1 MHRALVRRVRRG
13 IVRLSTALN
22 ALVPVFLVIVLGWGL
37 RRARFPGDGF
47 WAPVERLTYY
57 VFFPALLVDTL
68 ATADLNGVFS
78 SGLVPALFAAIT
90 LMGLGVVTAALLL
103 GVDGPRLSS
112 AFQGAIR
119 FNTYVFLAAAAAAF
133 GSRGLAL
140 GAVCVAF
147 LVPIIN
153 LYCVSL
159 LAWLGR
165 PARASGWWA
174 GILGNP
180 LIIACVA
187 GILLNASGARMPST
201 AASLVDIL
209 AQAALPLGLLAVGAA
224 LDPAR
229 ARASG
234 AMVASTT
241 IAKLVALPLLGYAAC
256 SLLGVDALARNVG
269 VLWCAMPTATSSYIL
284 ARQLGGDA
292 PLMAGMVTM
301 SHLAGCAT
309 LPVVLWLLVG

>member
-1 MHRALVRRVRRG
+1 M
-13 IVRLSTALN
+13 STVLN
-22 ALVPVFLVIVLGWGL
+22 ALVPVFVVIVLGWAL

-57 VFFPALLVDTL
+57 LFFPALLLGTL
-68 ATADLNGVFS
+68 AGADLDEAFA
-78 SGLVPALFAAIT
+78 SGLVPALLTAVT
-90 LMGLGVVTAALLL
+90 LLGMGVVITALLL
-103 GVDGPRLSS
+103 GVEGPRVSS
-112 AFQGAIR
+112 VFQGAIR
-119 FNTYVFLAAAAAAF
+119 FNTYVFLAAVAAAF
-133 GSRGLAL
+133 GTEGLAL
-140 GAVCVAF
+140 GAICVAF
-147 LVPIIN
+147 LVPVIN

-174 GILGNP
+174 SVLRNP

-187 GILLNASGARMPST
+187 GILLNVSGARIPS
-201 AASLVDIL
+201 AVANLIDIL
-209 AQAALPLGLLAVGAA
+209 GQAALPLGLLAVGAA
-224 LDPAR
+224 LEPAS
-229 ARASG
+229 ARGSG
-234 AMVASTT
+234 AAVGFTT
-241 IAKLVALPLLGYAAC
+241 AAKLALLPLLGYAAC
-256 SLLGVDALARNVG
+256 SLLGVEDLARNVG

-301 SHLAGCAT
+301 SHLAGIAT